1 MFEDCCSQGV
11 KALLL
16 FLGGNTGNERT
27 DRIVFS
33 VVITWI
39 VVAVISDCI
48 MLMDRSRLD
57 MLIL

>member
-1 MFEDCCSQGV
+1 MFEDCCSQGM

-16 FLGGNTGNERT
+16 FLGNTGNERT
-27 DRIVFS
+27 DRILFS